1 MSSLHSSIGG
11 VHAGNAMTEVNNP
24 FSAWESF
31 YVIVGSAGGALTG
44 LQFVVIALL
53 TELRKKRTLDQLDA
67 FATPSIVHFC
77 AVLLIGAMLS
87 APWESVTST
96 AIALG
101 VVGVA
106 GIVYT
111 AIIMRRVTHQST
123 YQLVFEDWLFH
134 TALPFVAYAAVLT
147 AGLTLTRDTSDA
159 SFGVAGAS
167 LLLLFVG
174 VHNAWDTVTFL
185 ATERTDSGEVER
197 EGEKKEP

>member
-1 MSSLHSSIGG
+1 MH
-11 VHAGNAMTEVNNP
+11 EVNP

-53 TELRKKRTLDQLDA
+53 TELRKRRTIEQLDA
-67 FATPSIVHFC
+67 FATPTIVHFC

-87 APWESVTST
+87 APWESLASAAV
-96 AIALG
+96 ALG
-101 VVGVA
+101 IVGVG
-106 GIVYT
+106 GILYV
-111 AIIMRRVTHQST
+111 AIIMRRVKRQSN

-134 TALPFVAYAAVLT
+134 TGLPLVAYAAVLT

-159 SFGVAGAS
+159 AFGVAGAS
-167 LLLLFVG
+167 LLLLFIG

-185 ATERTDSGEVER
+185 ATEKGDTGEVER
-197 EGEKKEP
+197 EEEVKKDDEVKQDEAKKKE

>member
-1 MSSLHSSIGG
+1 
-11 VHAGNAMTEVNNP
+11 VHEVTNP

-67 FATPSIVHFC
+67 FATPTIVHFC
-77 AVLLIGAMLS
+77 AVLLIGSMLS
-87 APWESVTST
+87 APWESLASAAV
-96 AIALG
+96 ALG

-106 GIVYT
+106 GIMYT
-111 AIIMRRVTHQST
+111 AIIMRRVTRQSG

-134 TALPFVAYAAVLT
+134 TGLPFVAYAAVLT
-147 AGLTLTRDTSDA
+147 SGLTLIRDTSDA
-159 SFGVAGAS
+159 TFGVAGAS
-167 LLLLFVG
+167 LLLLFIG

-185 ATERTDSGEVER
+185 ATEKGDTGEVER
-197 EGEKKEP
+197 ESEEKAAEAKVEKKSEKNSV

>member
-1 MSSLHSSIGG
+1 MH
-11 VHAGNAMTEVNNP
+11 EVTNP

-67 FATPSIVHFC
+67 FATPTIVHFC

-87 APWESVTST
+87 APWESLSSA

-106 GIVYT
+106 GIMYT
-111 AIIMRRVTHQST
+111 TIIWRRVSTQSGYT
-123 YQLVFEDWLFH
+123 LVFEDWLFH
-134 TALPFVAYAAVLT
+134 TALPFVAYATVLT
-147 AGLTLTRDTSDA
+147 AGLTLTHDTVDA
-159 SFGVAGAS
+159 SFGIAGAS
-167 LLLLFVG
+167 LLLLFIG

-185 ATERTDSGEVER
+185 ATEKGDTGEVER
-197 EGEKKEP
+197 ESDGQVTE

>member
-1 MSSLHSSIGG
+1 
-11 VHAGNAMTEVNNP
+11 VHEVTNP

-67 FATPSIVHFC
+67 FATPTIVHFC
-77 AVLLIGAMLS
+77 AVLLIGSMLS
-87 APWESVTST
+87 APWESLRSAAVS
-96 AIALG
+96 LG

-106 GIVYT
+106 GILYT
-111 AIIMRRVTHQST
+111 AIIMRRVTRQSG

-134 TALPFVAYAAVLT
+134 TGLPFVAYAAVLT
-147 AGLTLTRDTSDA
+147 SGLTLIRDTSDA
-159 SFGVAGAS
+159 TFGVAGAS
-167 LLLLFVG
+167 LLLLFIG

-185 ATERTDSGEVER
+185 ATEKGDTGEVEQ
-197 EGEKKEP
+197 EGDESAAETTVEKKVEKKKQQ

>member
-1 MSSLHSSIGG
+1 MHELSH
-11 VHAGNAMTEVNNP
+11 P

-67 FATPSIVHFC
+67 FATPTIVHFC
-77 AVLLIGAMLS
+77 AVLLIGSMLS
-87 APWESVTST
+87 APWESLASAAV
-96 AIALG
+96 ALG
-101 VVGVA
+101 IVGAA
-106 GIVYT
+106 GITYT
-111 AIIMRRVTHQST
+111 AIIMRRVRHQSG

-147 AGLTLTRDTSDA
+147 AGLTLTRDTVDA

-167 LLLLFVG
+167 LLLLFIG
-174 VHNAWDTVTFL
+174 VHNAWDTVMYVTIERSRRRKGR
-185 ATERTDSGEVER
+185 TE
-197 EGEKKEP
+197 KE